1 MVLDLL
7 PINQQPHQK
16 RFKLNDVH
24 IQRIEELLCETLRSQ
39 LSRAEVLTQVK
50 AASDV
55 QRLEEKA
62 QAFAELCGEQHGN
75 QQQHHIRQKVRGQ
88 AVDSVCGLCHL
99 PDQLFAV
106 TLIRAPLLQLQ

>member
-7 PINQQPHQK
+7 LINRQPHQK
-16 RFKLNDVH
+16 RFKLNDGH
-24 IQRIEELLCETLRSQ
+24 ILRIEDLLCERLRNQ
-39 LSRAEVLTQVK
+39 LSRAEDPTQVK

-55 QRLEEKA
+55 QRLEEKV
-62 QAFAELCGEQHGN
+62 QAFVGRCEELHGN
-75 QQQHHIRQKVRGQ
+75 QQQQHLRQKVQGQ

-106 TLIRAPLLQLQ
+106 TLIQARLLQLQ